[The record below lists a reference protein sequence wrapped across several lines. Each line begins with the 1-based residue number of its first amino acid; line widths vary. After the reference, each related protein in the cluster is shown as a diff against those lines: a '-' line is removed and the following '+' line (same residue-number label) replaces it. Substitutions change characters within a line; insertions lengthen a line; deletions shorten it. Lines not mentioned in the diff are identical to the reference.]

1 MKKVDSTVIK
11 ETYYIAVL
19 TFLLSVV
26 LQSVYLVI
34 GKWDYTVALGNLL
47 GYIASVGNFFL
58 MGLTVQ
64 AALDKDEKD
73 AKSFIKLSQTGRLF
87 LMFAIAV
94 VGYLLPIFST
104 VAVIIPFLF
113 PRIAVALR
121 PVIIKD

>member
-1 MKKVDSTVIK
+1 MKKVDATVIK